1 MTNLLSTLEDL
12 TSSLDEGFDVDIL
25 YLGYSKAFDTVPHK
39 RLIAKLEAY
48 GISGKI
54 LEWVRSFLSNRK
66 QHVGVRHARSE
77 WADVISGV
85 PQGSVL
91 GPILFVIYI
100 NDLPDIVSSTTKMFA
115 DDTKIYHKIDKN
127 SNRGEETIQQDLNHL
142 QEWSDTWLLR
152 FNATKCK
159 TMHMGTTNSR
169 RDYHL
174 GDQIIPK
181 TDEEKD
187 LGVIIS
193 SNCKPSMQCSKA
205 AAKAMSSL
213 GIIKRS
219 FKYID
224 NNSFSI
230 LYKAY
235 IRPHLEY
242 CVQAWCPHLRKDI
255 NAMERIQRRATKM
268 VPQLRHLTYENRM
281 KSLGIISLENRR
293 IRGDL
298 IEAFK
303 ILKEL
308 DKVDP
313 SDFFTLAQSTHAT
326 RGHQM
331 KVYKPALKKN
341 LNCRKYFFTM
351 RVINHWNELPTD
363 VVNAK
368 TVNAFKNRLDKYRN
382 KVGYGI
388 VKANSLN

>member
-1 MTNLLSTLEDL
+1 M
-12 TSSLDEGFDVDIL
+12 
-25 YLGYSKAFDTVPHK
+25 VPHK
-39 RLIAKLEAY
+39 RLISKLESY
-48 GISGKI
+48 GITGKI
-54 LEWVRSFLSNRK
+54 QEWVKSFLSQRK
-66 QHVGVRHARSE
+66 QHVGVRSAQSE

-115 DDTKIYHKIDKN
+115 DDTKIYNKIDKN
-127 SNRGEETIQQDLNHL
+127 NSSGEEKIQQDLDRL

-159 TMHMGTTNSR
+159 SMHMGPSNRKT
-169 RDYHL
+169 DYHL

-187 LGVIIS
+187 LGVILTS
-193 SNCKPSMQCSKA
+193 SGKPSMQCSKA

-213 GIIKRS
+213 GIIRRS

-242 CVQAWCPHLRKDI
+242 CVQAWNPYQIGDI
-255 NAMERIQRRATKM
+255 KTLERVQRRATKL
-268 VPQLRHLTYENRM
+268 V
-281 KSLGIISLENRR
+281 KSLRRKPYEERLKSLKLYPLEVRR
-293 IRGDL
+293 RRGDL
-298 IEAFK
+298 IEVFK
-303 ILKEL
+303 ILNGMEDINPEEL
-308 DKVDP
+308 
-313 SDFFTLAQSTHAT
+313 FTYSHNTGT
-326 RGHQM
+326 RGHNF
-331 KVYKPALKKN
+331 KLFKKQ
-341 LNCRKYFFTM
+341 LTKGLELRKHFFSQ
-351 RVINHWNELPTD
+351 RVVDEWNKLPPS

-368 TVNAFKNRLDKYRN
+368 STNQFKNQIDKFWTKY
-382 KVGYGI
+382 GYGDL
-388 VKANSLN
+388 KGLRL